1 MHVDGYMS
9 FSNDEIARYSRHL
22 IMPEVGLVGQSKL
35 KAARVLCIGT
45 GGLGSPLA
53 MYLAAA
59 GVGTIGLVD
68 SDVVDY
74 SNLQRQLL
82 HHTSDVGRP
91 KVVSACEKLN
101 AMNPF
106 IDVVAHETML
116 TADNAMALCA
126 DYDIIVD
133 GTDNFP
139 TRYLTNDV
147 CVLLGKPNVHASIFR
162 FEGQASVF
170 DAKRGPCYRC
180 LYPDPPPPGEI
191 PSCAEGGVLGIL
203 PGLLGVIQATEIVKL
218 ILGIGEPLIGRL
230 LSFDALDMRTRE
242 FKLKKNP
249 NCPACSANHT
259 IKDVREVSY
268 EHFCGIS
275 DATARAGRDIS
286 PMEASQI
293 LSDGSRPVT
302 LLDVRDPHEWDI
314 CRIKGAI
321 HIPLGSLAEHLDQL
335 DPASD
340 YIVYCL
346 MGGRSKKAQ
355 VLLNS
360 AGFSSVTNLKGGIRA
375 WAADVEPSMPV
386 Y

>member
-1 MHVDGYMS
+1 MS

-22 IMPEVGLVGQSKL
+22 IMPEVGLAGQSKL

-91 KVVSACEKLN
+91 KVVSAREKLN
-101 AMNPF
+101 AMNPS
-106 IDVVAHETML
+106 INIVVHETML

-126 DYDIIVD
+126 DYDIIAD

-162 FEGQASVF
+162 FDGQASVF
-170 DAKRGPCYRC
+170 DANRGPCYRC

-203 PGLLGVIQATEIVKL
+203 PGLLGVIQATEVVKL

-242 FKLKKNP
+242 FKLRKDP
-249 NCPACSANHT
+249 NCPACGAKRT

-268 EHFCGIS
+268 DHFCGIS
-275 DATARAGRDIS
+275 DLAARGGREIA
-286 PMEASQI
+286 PVEASQV
-293 LSDGSRPVT
+293 LRDGSRKVT
-302 LLDVRDPHEWDI
+302 LLDVREPHEWDI
-314 CRIKGAI
+314 CRIEGSV
-321 HIPLGSLAEHLDQL
+321 HIPLGNLSQSLDQL
-335 DPASD
+335 DPASE

-355 VLLNS
+355 SLLHS
-360 AGFSSVTNLKGGIRA
+360 AGFGNVTNLKGGIRA
-375 WAADVEPSMPV
+375 WAADVEPSMAV